1 MLDVFLTID
10 VEIWCDGWDNLD
22 AKFPDAFRRYV
33 YGQTPH
39 GEYGL
44 PYQARVLLDHGLR
57 GVFFVEPLFATRFGV
72 SPLEEIVGL
81 LKEGDQEIQLHLHTE
96 WADEAEPKLLS
107 SIDGKVQF
115 LRMLPLEDQARLIAL
130 GAALLREA
138 GGGSIRAFRAGS
150 FGFNSTSLTALKNIG
165 IEIDSSYN
173 ASTSG
178 RQSGVL
184 PGVVVTDSC
193 LVDGVYEYPM
203 TVFSDGTSAL
213 RHVQLTACSTREM
226 ELLMWRALESE
237 RRSFVLLSH
246 NFELLN
252 ARRDDVDPF
261 VVGRFRQLC
270 AFLDKNRDCFRVAG
284 FRDLNAT
291 YADSQPPPLSLP
303 LWTTAARIIEQLYR
317 RRYG

>member
-1 MLDVFLTID
+1 MLDVFLTVD
-10 VEIWCDGWDNLD
+10 VEIWCDGWENLD

-39 GEYGL
+39 GDYGL
-44 PYQARVLLDHGLR
+44 PYQTRALRDHGLR
-57 GVFFVEPLFATRFGV
+57 GVFFVEPLFATRFGTD
-72 SPLEEIVGL
+72 PLEEIVGL
-81 LKEGDQEIQLHLHTE
+81 LKQADQEIQLHLHTE

-107 SIDGKVQF
+107 SIDRKVQF
-115 LRMLPLEDQARLIAL
+115 LHMLSMEDQAHLIGL
-130 GAALLREA
+130 GAALLRDA

-150 FGFNSTSLTALKNIG
+150 FGFNRASLTALRNNG
-165 IEIDSSYN
+165 IEFDSSYN

-178 RQSGVL
+178 PQSGVL
-184 PGVVVTDSC
+184 PGTVVTDSC

-213 RHVQLTACSTREM
+213 RHVQLTACSSREI
-226 ELLMWRALESE
+226 ERLMWRALETE

-252 ARRDDVDPF
+252 AKRNSVDP
-261 VVGRFRQLC
+261 VVVDRFEKLC
-270 AFLDKNRDCFRVAG
+270 SFLDKNRDCFRVSG
-284 FRDLNAT
+284 FSDLNAV
-291 YADSQPPPLSLP
+291 YADAQPPPLSSP
-303 LWTTAARIIEQLYR
+303 LWTTAARMVEQLSR